1 MTLFVKLWASRRIV
15 VKILSGKE
23 ALYKAKK
30 DALNVLQSVSKS
42 LLSLLNVIISKSYR
56 VFLS

>member
-1 MTLFVKLWASRRIV
+1 M
-15 VKILSGKE
+15 KILSGKE